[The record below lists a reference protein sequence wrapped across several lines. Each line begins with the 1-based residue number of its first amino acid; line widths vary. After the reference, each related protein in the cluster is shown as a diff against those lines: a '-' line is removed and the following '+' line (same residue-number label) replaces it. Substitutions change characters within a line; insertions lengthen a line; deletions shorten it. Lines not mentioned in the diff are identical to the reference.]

1 MDKEDNLKNKKEK
14 IFNRRLDFYWQYL
27 SIYAI
32 ALLAYAV
39 IRGTIVQTTLK
50 IVLLDPVV
58 LLLSLII
65 VITAISLLYHSLRK
79 KSIIIGKDYIVF
91 KSRNRQKKYSLDDI
105 FRITISKDRRI
116 RLKGIVKI
124 IKIKIKNRRFP
135 IRIRP
140 STFDSDFELIQAI
153 AKLKKRKIYMQ
164 KVKE

>member
-1 MDKEDNLKNKKEK
+1 MNSEDNNKKQKEK

-27 SIYAI
+27 SVYAI

-39 IRGTIVQTTLK
+39 LRGTIVQTTLK

-65 VITAISLLYHSLRK
+65 VITAISLLFHSFRK
-79 KSIIIGKDYIVF
+79 KSIVIGKDYIVF
-91 KSRNRQKKYSLDDI
+91 KSRNRQRKYTLDDI

-116 RLKGIVKI
+116 RLRGIVKI
-124 IKIKIKNRRFP
+124 IKIKIKHRRFP

-140 STFDSDFELIQAI
+140 STFDNDFELIQAI
-153 AKLKKRKIYMQ
+153 GKLKKRKLKMQ
-164 KVKE
+164 NVD

>member
-1 MDKEDNLKNKKEK
+1 MNSQNNNIEQKEK

-27 SIYAI
+27 SVYAI

-39 IRGTIVQTTLK
+39 IKGTIIQTTLK

-65 VITAISLLYHSLRK
+65 LITAVSLIFHSLRK
-79 KSIIIGKDYIVF
+79 KSIEIGNDYIIF
-91 KSRNRQKKYSLDDI
+91 KSRKRIRKYNIDDI

-116 RLKGIVKI
+116 RLRGIVKI

-140 STFDSDFELIQAI
+140 STFDNDLELVQAI
-153 AKLKKRKIYMQ
+153 GELKKRKI
-164 KVKE
+164 KIKNLN